1 MTSYAGT
8 NATKEKHMQRL
19 THNVL
24 MLIVAVLVL
33 NTSLARADGGFDT
46 FLRFGPPMNPFPAVV
61 LLNIQIWNGE
71 GMGWGTIPVP
81 PVIIPPGTPA
91 SVKRD
96 LIQAALQAVTDPRI
110 GAITPLPPAGLQVH
124 LNTLRPIRVGFF
136 PMGTGENPDYVECKG
151 LDLGVT
157 SYVGSFNPYDYQG
170 QPAIF
175 TAGIV
180 TDVGELS
187 VQVSAEELNFQTEG
201 PIICQAL
208 FQRLAPHA
216 PQYGAQINYAGD
228 RLEVYFDP
236 AYTVQSGGVIFGTT
250 STGQGA
256 SGQVEAPSQ
265 IVPGDVNCDGS
276 VNFGDINVFVLTLTN
291 PSGYADAYP
300 DCDILSAD
308 INGDGSVNFADI
320 NPFVGLLTGGQ

>member
-1 MTSYAGT
+1 MRPLIHSVS
-8 NATKEKHMQRL
+8 MP
-19 THNVL
+19 
-24 MLIVAVLVL
+24 IVAVLVL
-33 NTSLARADGGFDT
+33 GTALARADGGFDT
-46 FLRFGPPMNPFPAVV
+46 FLRFGPPMNPFPTVV
-61 LLNIQIWNGE
+61 FLNIQIWNGE

-81 PVIIPPGTPA
+81 PILIPPGIPA
-91 SVKRD
+91 WFKRD

-110 GAITPLPPAGLQVH
+110 GALTPLPPAGLQVH

-136 PMGTGENPDYVECKG
+136 PGATGENPDYVQCKS
-151 LDLGVT
+151 LDLGVV
-157 SYVGSFNPYDYQG
+157 SYVGFFDPYDYQS

-187 VQVSAEELNFQTEG
+187 VQVSAQELSFQTDG

-208 FQRLAPHA
+208 FQRLVPHA

-236 AYTVQSGGVIFGTT
+236 AYTVQQGGIIFGTT

-276 VNFGDINVFVLTLTN
+276 VDFGDINVFVLALTN
-291 PSGYADAYP
+291 PAAYADAYP

-308 INGDGSVNFADI
+308 INGDGVVDFGDI
-320 NPFVGLLTGGQ
+320 NPFVGLLTGGH